1 MASSNFACGEAA
13 DHTFRLVLSRHVV
26 YNRAKLS
33 TCVTRYLV
41 WIKSTAG
48 PLYVVLIAAFQDMF
62 QQGLLELGGDEGD

>member
-1 MASSNFACGEAA
+1 MHLREGDPAISS
-13 DHTFRLVLSRHVV
+13 FRLVLIRHVV

-48 PLYVVLIAAFQDMF
+48 PLYVVLIAALQDMF